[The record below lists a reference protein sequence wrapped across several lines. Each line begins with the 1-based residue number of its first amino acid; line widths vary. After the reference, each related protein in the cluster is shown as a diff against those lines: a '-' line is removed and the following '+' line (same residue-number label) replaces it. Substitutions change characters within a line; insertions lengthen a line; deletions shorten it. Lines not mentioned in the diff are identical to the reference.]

1 MVTSLYRSD
10 GFTGWQR
17 FCSFSV
23 GIPAQ
28 PLGKLA
34 QRSIART
41 FVSSFKWAIWS
52 ISGNE
57 FLISTVD
64 SFCEL
69 RFFGLVGRRFGP
81 DSFVGDVLVQPEAK
95 SDKAKELRLQRGL
108 GHDLYRRL
116 DGFTF

>member
-17 FCSFSV
+17 FCSFRV

-81 DSFVGDVLVQPEAK
+81 DSFVGDVLGYPIEGRILSLNPIGRVRRVTHPW
-95 SDKAKELRLQRGL
+95 DGL
-108 GHDLYRRL
+108 D
-116 DGFTF
+116 